1 MILTAYSHFR
11 KQLLIITQ
19 IICFLVLNLFSV
31 QAQVSQEYKVKAA
44 FLYNL
49 GRMVEWPEGANSGDL
64 VMCFFGEES
73 FGNELDSLKG
83 KSVKGRDLK
92 FRRDVQLETIEQCHI
107 LFIGEAEQ
115 ENLEDIIFA
124 LNDLPVLTVGESDS
138 FAENGGIV
146 NLPQIKGRIRIEINI
161 KAAQRVGL
169 KMNSKLLALA
179 KIIE

>member
-1 MILTAYSHFR
+1 MIKPYFCSR
-11 KQLLIITQ
+11 KKLLIILK
-19 IICFLVLNLFSV
+19 IACFFGLNLFSV

-73 FGNELDSLKG
+73 FGNELDSLKD
-83 KSVKGRDLK
+83 KSIKDRPLK
-92 FRRDVQLETIEQCHI
+92 FRRNVQLDSIEQCHI
-107 LFIGEAEQ
+107 LFISEEEQ
-115 ENLEDIIFA
+115 ENLEDIVYA
-124 LNDLPVLTVGESDS
+124 LNNLPVLTVGESES
-138 FAENGGIV
+138 FAERGGIV

-161 KAAQRVGL
+161 NAAQNAGL
-169 KMNSKLLALA
+169 KMSSKLLTLA